1 MNATDCFQ
9 VASKNRPLQI
19 LAAVFFACAAS
30 AVSADPEWH
39 VSSGLYAFHFT
50 AVEGV
55 MNKAFRRDDIE
66 ITPDTINSDGGSS
79 SGSQTNIDI
88 GHIVDLGVRFPISE
102 RGWTISGA
110 LSGNSAYY
118 TLPDGFSF
126 YHEPAWVSILAIRGE
141 LLALRPF
148 EIQMGDAFDLTISP
162 QAGIGVSW
170 IQTKFDN
177 PFVVEITDEQI
188 VVAPFVGATMRYQTR
203 PVTFEAGFRLYDQ
216 SVPDITFGLVFGNAA
231 G

>member
-1 MNATDCFQ
+1 M
-9 VASKNRPLQI
+9 
-19 LAAVFFACAAS
+19 
-30 AVSADPEWH
+30 VSADPEWH

-66 ITPDTINSDGGSS
+66 ITPDTVSSGGGSS

-88 GHIVDLGVRFPISE
+88 GHIVDLGVRFPVAE

-141 LLALRPF
+141 LLAQKPIALRVA
-148 EIQMGDAFDLTISP
+148 ENFDLTLSP
-162 QAGIGVSW
+162 QAGLGVSW

-188 VVAPFVGATMRYQTR
+188 VATPFIGATLRYETR
-203 PVTFEAGFRLYDQ
+203 PVTFEADLRLYDQ
-216 SVPDITFGLVFGNAA
+216 SVPDITFGLVFGNSA

>member
-1 MNATDCFQ
+1 
-9 VASKNRPLQI
+9 
-19 LAAVFFACAAS
+19 
-30 AVSADPEWH
+30 
-39 VSSGLYAFHFT
+39 
-50 AVEGV
+50 

-66 ITPDTINSDGGSS
+66 ITPDTVSSGGGSS

-88 GHIVDLGVRFPISE
+88 GHIVDLGVRFPIAE

-141 LLALRPF
+141 LLAQKPIALRVA
-148 EIQMGDAFDLTISP
+148 ENVDLTISP

-188 VVAPFVGATMRYQTR
+188 IVAPFVGATLRYETR
-203 PVTFEAGFRLYDQ
+203 PVTFEVGLRLYDQ